1 MKPSFS
7 WINPLD
13 ITSVHAL
20 AVGLI
25 GAIFI
30 YWGWDT
36 TVSVNEETEDS
47 TTTPGRAA
55 LLSTVILLSIYVVVS
70 IAAQAF
76 HGTSFLNNNPDDVL
90 GALAHGVMGSPWDKL
105 LVIAV
110 LTSASASTQTTILPT
125 ARTSLSMASHGAI
138 PRMFAKVHPKH
149 LTPSTST
156 IWMGAASIIW
166 YVGLTILSTN
176 ILNAS
181 ILSLGLMIAFYYGL
195 TGIACPI
202 YYRHHLFTSAKSFL
216 FIGLAPVLGA
226 LILAWAF
233 IYSAQG
239 FFSQAPKWLGIGEI
253 FVIGIG
259 WLLAGVVIMLI
270 TQAFLPKFFQK
281 RPTVIDPYVAE
292 HGAVEG
298 LPDTVLE

>member
-1 MKPSFS
+1 
-7 WINPLD
+7 
-13 ITSVHAL
+13 
-20 AVGLI
+20 
-25 GAIFI
+25 
-30 YWGWDT
+30 
-36 TVSVNEETEDS
+36 
-47 TTTPGRAA
+47 
-55 LLSTVILLSIYVVVS
+55 
-70 IAAQAF
+70 
-76 HGTSFLNNNPDDVL
+76 
-90 GALAHGVMGSPWDKL
+90 
-105 LVIAV
+105 
-110 LTSASASTQTTILPT
+110 
-125 ARTSLSMASHGAI
+125 
-138 PRMFAKVHPKH
+138 
-149 LTPSTST
+149 
-156 IWMGAASIIW
+156 
-166 YVGLTILSTN
+166 
-176 ILNAS
+176 
-181 ILSLGLMIAFYYGL
+181 MIAFYYGL